1 MKRKILARL
10 VCILLLMVLTLAIV
24 FSILT
29 IFQTQYN
36 ENSPFETTF
45 SSFSGSDMNIE
56 NVYYLNGET
65 ELNDVAP
72 INRLLFDK
80 KLIKLSK
87 FDSYKFIFCCSKSQ
101 FILAGKVIFNDM
113 STYLV
118 LYEWDDYVY
127 VVVYSIIQNK
137 DVFAVYR
144 CEDSNLL
151 SEILKYK
158 ADSQK
163 YYVFGLPDWRYELLE
178 LSETSVLVM
187 CIVFLEV
194 IICLKFFKRKDNLT
208 NNQETVD

>member
-1 MKRKILARL
+1 
-10 VCILLLMVLTLAIV
+10 MVLTLAIV
-24 FSILT
+24 FTVFT

-36 ENSPFETTF
+36 ENLPYETTF
-45 SSFSGSDMNIE
+45 SSFSGSDMNME
-56 NVYYLNGET
+56 NIYYLNGET

-80 KLIKLSK
+80 KLIKQSK

-101 FILAGKVIFNDM
+101 FILAGTVIFSGM
-113 STYLV
+113 PTYLV

-127 VVVYSIIQNK
+127 VVIYSVIQNKDVFDK

-151 SEILKYK
+151 AEILKYK

-178 LSETSVLVM
+178 LSEISILVM
-187 CIVFLEV
+187 FIVFLEV
-194 IICLKFFKRKDNLT
+194 IICLKIFKQRDNITLR
-208 NNQETVD
+208 TVSVKTESEKK